1 MAEGPCANNELERW
15 LRLAEEQSAIFRQT
29 LTENTFL
36 RDRVDELE
44 RELSVW
50 KLAFKTAE
58 TEKNEF
64 QKGLLKLE
72 KSIGSMKDENPL
84 FLCLIDGDGNIF
96 SQELLTAGHAGG
108 RHAAMLLTK
117 GLTDY
122 MVETDAESSSRGQ
135 VWLTIYCNKSGLME
149 TLVNNDICTA
159 GEFEAF
165 VLGFNQ
171 SSPLFSV
178 VDVGSGKE
186 AADAKIKECLRI
198 FTRFPQTS
206 RVFFGGGHD
215 NGYSSTL
222 SHLEN
227 EGLLKKIVLLRGYGT
242 LAAELQHFDLPEA
255 HLQGVF
261 MAKKLPP
268 NPKKAHTTS
277 SADMHTPEFDKLQ
290 HISQD
295 LYPAT
300 LPRSVTPGK
309 GRPALRHLDPSLPLN
324 KQSPRPCTFFYL
336 SKCKQGDKCTYGHDY
351 YLTPQ
356 NQAELRANAK
366 KSPCPLVNRNQ
377 NCPNGAACPSGHVC
391 PRGAKCPYMKSG
403 KCKFNGRTMH
413 MGSSD
418 TVDSHNQPTGQRSS
432 TMSRATSPST
442 VWEPSSS
449 PASVTTSNQWDFFL
463 PRPPEY

>member
-1 MAEGPCANNELERW
+1 MAGAPPATTNELERW
-15 LRLAEEQSAIFRQT
+15 ERLAEEQSALFRQT
-29 LTENTFL
+29 LSENTFL

-58 TEKNEF
+58 TERNDL
-64 QKGLLKLE
+64 QKHLLKLE

-96 SQELLTAGHAGG
+96 SQELLAAGHAGG
-108 RHAAMLLTK
+108 RQAAMLLTK

-122 MVETDAESSSRGQ
+122 IIETDAESSGRGQ
-135 VWLTIYCNKSGLME
+135 VWLTVYCNKSGLMD

-171 SSPLFSV
+171 SSPLFSI
-178 VDVGSGKE
+178 VDVGGGKE

-206 RVFFGGGHD
+206 HVFFGGGHD
-215 NGYSSTL
+215 NGYTSTL

-227 EGLLKKIVLLRGYGT
+227 EGLLKKIVLLRGYRT
-242 LAAELQHFDLPEA
+242 LATELQHFDIPQLYTE
-255 HLQGVF
+255 GVF

-268 NPKKAHTTS
+268 NFHKKVHTTS
-277 SADMHTPEFDKLQ
+277 SAGTRTPETDKLP
-290 HISQD
+290 HVPQD
-295 LYPAT
+295 ALP
-300 LPRSVTPGK
+300 PRSGTPGK
-309 GRPALRHLDPSLPLN
+309 GRAFLRYLNPLLPLN

-336 SKCKQGDKCTYGHDY
+336 SKCKQGDKCSYGHNY
-351 YLTPQ
+351 YLTPE
-356 NQAELRANAK
+356 NLAELRENAK
-366 KSPCPLVNRNQ
+366 KSPCPNINRNQ
-377 NCPNGAACPSGHVC
+377 HCPFGETCPSGHAC
-391 PRGAKCPYMKSG
+391 PRGAKCIYKKQG

-413 MGSSD
+413 MGSPD
-418 TVDSHNQPTGQRSS
+418 PAEKHILPVGQGSS
-432 TMSRATSPST
+432 AMSRASSPST
-442 VWEPSSS
+442 ISDPSSPTCSISS
-449 PASVTTSNQWDFFL
+449 PGQYSF
-463 PRPPEY
+463 